1 MFCLLGVLVN
11 SGGSFKVTDLED
23 TAERIDNAFDKA
35 IADHEKKMKKFAK
48 DNEKEDECK
57 YSNIFVDHHLSLQ
70 DKVYDYSYHVPHK
83 YLCQMFFLL
92 LLLQLLLR
100 IVHILSVV
108 VSAETRKLMEQIMAN
123 AEGTDEVNSRV
134 AALLAGS
141 SLTTTKGASK
151 VNGREIDMVQY
162 DGGKLE
168 LLIKK
173 LRS

>member
-1 MFCLLGVLVN
+1 
-11 SGGSFKVTDLED
+11 
-23 TAERIDNAFDKA
+23 
-35 IADHEKKMKKFAK
+35 
-48 DNEKEDECK
+48 
-57 YSNIFVDHHLSLQ
+57 
-70 DKVYDYSYHVPHK
+70 
-83 YLCQMFFLL
+83 MFFL

>member
-70 DKVYDYSYHVPHK
+70 DKVYDYSYHVPQK
-83 YLCQMFFLL
+83 YVKCFFCFCFSFCYVLSSL
-92 LLLQLLLR
+92 
-100 IVHILSVV
+100 HIATVV

-151 VNGREIDMVQY
+151 VNGREVDMVQY

-168 LLIKK
+168 LLIRK
-173 LRS
+173 LRF